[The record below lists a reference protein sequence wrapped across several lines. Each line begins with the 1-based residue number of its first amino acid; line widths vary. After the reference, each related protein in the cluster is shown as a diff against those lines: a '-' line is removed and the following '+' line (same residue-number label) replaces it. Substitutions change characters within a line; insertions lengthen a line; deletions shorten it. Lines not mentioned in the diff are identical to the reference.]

1 MEHDEKEFEAR
12 ANRIARGMWL
22 AMLVV
27 FSVAYAVEV
36 AKGRRSTAYY
46 AMLLVCGCK
55 KAAVEIPATGTPT
68 DPGKPTDPDS
78 SQTGDNSNMLLWIA
92 LLFISGGA
100 VIGITVYSKKK
111 KENAE

>member
-27 FSVAYAVEV
+27 FSAAYAVEV

-46 AMLLVCGCK
+46 AMLLDRKSV
-55 KAAVEIPATGTPT
+55 V
-68 DPGKPTDPDS
+68 
-78 SQTGDNSNMLLWIA
+78 
-92 LLFISGGA
+92 
-100 VIGITVYSKKK
+100 
-111 KENAE
+111 